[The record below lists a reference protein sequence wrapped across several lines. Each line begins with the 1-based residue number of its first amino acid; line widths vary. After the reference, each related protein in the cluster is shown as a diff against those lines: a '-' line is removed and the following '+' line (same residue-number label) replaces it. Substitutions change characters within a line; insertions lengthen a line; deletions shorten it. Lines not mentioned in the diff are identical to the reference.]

1 MPNLETDIFTHLC
14 TELQDFLGLEPCLG
28 EKVGMSSFYGET
40 QACVSLGGSGFF
52 LHQEVEGAKPLRWW
66 GPGDRNPSLGA
77 RREAG
82 DI

>member
-1 MPNLETDIFTHLC
+1 MPNLETDIFTHLYR
-14 TELQDFLGLEPCLG
+14 TSGLRLEPCLG

-40 QACVSLGGSGFF
+40 QAFVSLGGSGFF
-52 LHQEVEGAKPLRWW
+52 LYQEVEGAKPQRV
-66 GPGDRNPSLGA
+66 GTGRQKSSLGA